1 VVFNFFAYLAFRW
14 LDWSV
19 TDTSESPNWSQQDIK
34 RKKAVAVIDVPITD
48 DKTATPATI
57 VTVNPSKPPAVYISF
72 NNLSYIV
79 DIPKRKA
86 KKPVATT
93 SVPNPTAATTV
104 VQIEGKHDDA
114 KHQNGAIEMGEIKQ
128 SDSNEALS
136 SENTVEQ
143 LVDDAPGK
151 RTLLKDV
158 YGYAKPGMMVALM
171 GGSGA
176 GKTTLLDVL
185 AGKKTGGDIINDAL
199 VNGKLRD
206 KSFSRIAGY
215 VEQFD
220 SHDELSTI
228 REAIEFSAMLRLSSN
243 ISYEDKISRVNE
255 VIQTLRLSHVQHQ
268 RIGGVSPEI
277 RKKVTI
283 AVELVMNPG
292 LLFLDEPTTGLDSA
306 GALAVMHAVRSL
318 SKSITVICT
327 IHQPSIEIVNCF
339 SHVLLMNKWEQRG
352 RVAYFGS
359 VKDMP
364 SWFGTNGLGSFHE
377 GTNIAE
383 FGLES
388 LQVAGK
394 NKVNVAS
401 IFLQS
406 NEGKQVLADL
416 TSGIAPVSNADAVI
430 EYSTYA
436 TGFINQVIQN
446 TKRFVNDNARNQG
459 LLLSR
464 YGVTAIGSI
473 IAGLLWYHLDLNQK
487 GAANRISIMFVGA
500 SFPVF
505 SCMAPLPNLITSRPV
520 YFREKNSQM
529 YSPLA
534 YYIGRVLGD
543 QPYVIMEGLLFSC
556 IIYWMAGLRSDDN
569 GSHFGMFIWSWYLIR
584 AVGTG
589 YIETIVGLSPTAE
602 AAAKVASAGFS
613 FGQIFAG
620 FLIRR
625 TAIPAGW
632 IWMHYLSIWKYSISF
647 YAMNELSGLTFSC
660 PDHLDAVSLALKNT
674 TDFTSLV
681 ANSNGVVTC
690 DGIDGGLPCY
700 ACPIV
705 SGDSMLNVFD
715 FNVS

>member
-1 VVFNFFAYLAFRW
+1 LVEIKTKTVEMP
-14 LDWSV
+14 
-19 TDTSESPNWSQQDIK
+19 TSK
-34 RKKAVAVIDVPITD
+34 V
-48 DKTATPATI
+48 ATI
-57 VTVNPSKPPAVYISF
+57 YISW

-79 DIPKRKA
+79 DIPK
-86 KKPVATT
+86 KKVKVATPSPIANGISSSVNNTIAAHPPHPLSSST
-93 SVPNPTAATTV
+93 STTTSPLPTAA
-104 VQIEGKHDDA
+104 ESGPRKDGHDGGVERKGPNA
-114 KHQNGAIEMGEIKQ
+114 EIEMNEIKL

-406 NEGKQVLADL
+406 NEGKQVISEIQECQ
-416 TSGIAPVSNADAVI
+416 SGKGNQVALD
-430 EYSTYA
+430 YHTYA
-436 TGFINQVIQN
+436 TGFVNQVIQISR
-446 TKRFVNDNARNQG
+446 RFFLDNARDRG
-459 LLLSR
+459 LLMSR
-464 YGVTAIGSI
+464 YGVTLITAVL
-473 IAGLLWYHLDLNQK
+473 AGILWLQLAFDQK
-487 GAANRISIMFVGA
+487 GAANRISITFVGT
-500 SFPVF
+500 SSPVF
-505 SCMAPLPNLITSRPV
+505 NCMSPLPMLFAARPL
-520 YFREKNSQM
+520 YFRYCTS
-529 YSPLA
+529 SL
-534 YYIGRVLGD
+534 
-543 QPYVIMEGLLFSC
+543 
-556 IIYWMAGLRSDDN
+556 
-569 GSHFGMFIWSWYLIR
+569 
-584 AVGTG
+584 
-589 YIETIVGLSPTAE
+589 TA
-602 AAAKVASAGFS
+602 SRFR
-613 FGQIFAG
+613 F
-620 FLIRR
+620 
-625 TAIPAGW
+625 
-632 IWMHYLSIWKYSISF
+632 
-647 YAMNELSGLTFSC
+647 
-660 PDHLDAVSLALKNT
+660 
-674 TDFTSLV
+674 
-681 ANSNGVVTC
+681 
-690 DGIDGGLPCY
+690 
-700 ACPIV
+700 
-705 SGDSMLNVFD
+705 
-715 FNVS
+715 